1 LIEMRPL
8 KSTPAH
14 HTGEF
19 GELVCSNSFGALSP
33 DRAAGLL
40 QKELRIFKSLI
51 IQTADKFAVPA
62 GGALAVDRSK
72 FSIALTATLSNHPL
86 IEIKRFEQLDL
97 PSEENITI
105 LATGPLTAD
114 NLSYKIQDFT
124 GIDDCHFFDAASPII
139 YGDSI
144 NKEIV
149 FKASRYD
156 KGDPA
161 YLNCPMNKN
170 DYIYFRNELIEGEQ
184 ANLKDFENLNDFK
197 FFIYGGFSS
206 SQRSRIACFRG
217 DNIPEE
223 DALKNNFPAQGIKI
237 NGNFLF
243 DNATQDDFRSLL
255 IENGVNQIKVGDIWT
270 IGDRGAQGIIDNS
283 DIKHLDEKIF
293 YLRDVKVKVNVVG
306 IDELQIPSGRSKK
319 LVNTVEA
326 STRLDAI
333 ASAGFR
339 ISRTKIIER
348 IENGMLK
355 LNGSKV
361 NKPTINLKIGD
372 KLELENKGFIE
383 IINLEITKRERWKVK
398 LLRK

>member
-1 LIEMRPL
+1 MI
-8 KSTPAH
+8 
-14 HTGEF
+14 
-19 GELVCSNSFGALSP
+19 
-33 DRAAGLL
+33 
-40 QKELRIFKSLI
+40 
-51 IQTADKFAVPA
+51 
-62 GGALAVDRSK
+62 
-72 FSIALTATLSNHPL
+72 
-86 IEIKRFEQLDL
+86 DL
-97 PSEENITI
+97 
-105 LATGPLTAD
+105 
-114 NLSYKIQDFT
+114 
-124 GIDDCHFFDAASPII
+124 
-139 YGDSI
+139 
-144 NKEIV
+144 KEILINSNY
-149 FKASRYD
+149 K
-156 KGDPA
+156 KETE
-161 YLNCPMNKN
+161 
-170 DYIYFRNELIEGEQ
+170 ELINI
-184 ANLKDFENLNDFK
+184 ANLAYKHWETYWTGFNSTYVCEEILKDFENLNDFK

-206 SQRSRIACFRG
+206 SQRSKIACFRG

-223 DALKNNFPAQGIKI
+223 NGLRSNFPAQGIKI

-270 IGDRGAQGIIDNS
+270 IGDRGAQGIIDNL
-283 DIKHLDEKIF
+283 DIEHLDEKIF
-293 YLRDVKVKVNVVG
+293 YLRDVKVKINVVG

-339 ISRTKIIER
+339 VSRTKIIER
-348 IENGMLK
+348 IENGMLR

-383 IINLEITKRERWKVK
+383 ILNLEITKRERWKVK

>member
-1 LIEMRPL
+1 MI
-8 KSTPAH
+8 
-14 HTGEF
+14 
-19 GELVCSNSFGALSP
+19 
-33 DRAAGLL
+33 
-40 QKELRIFKSLI
+40 
-51 IQTADKFAVPA
+51 
-62 GGALAVDRSK
+62 
-72 FSIALTATLSNHPL
+72 
-86 IEIKRFEQLDL
+86 DL
-97 PSEENITI
+97 
-105 LATGPLTAD
+105 
-114 NLSYKIQDFT
+114 
-124 GIDDCHFFDAASPII
+124 
-139 YGDSI
+139 
-144 NKEIV
+144 KEILINSNY
-149 FKASRYD
+149 K
-156 KGDPA
+156 KETE
-161 YLNCPMNKN
+161 
-170 DYIYFRNELIEGEQ
+170 ELINI
-184 ANLKDFENLNDFK
+184 ANLAYKHWETYWTGFNSTYVCEEILKDFENLNDFK

-223 DALKNNFPAQGIKI
+223 DALKSNFPAQGIKI

-270 IGDRGAQGIIDNS
+270 IGDRGAQGIIDDS
-283 DIKHLDEKIF
+283 DIEHLDEKIF
-293 YLRDVKVKVNVVG
+293 YLRDVKVKINVVG

-339 ISRTKIIER
+339 VSRTKIIER
-348 IENGMLK
+348 IENGMLR

-383 IINLEITKRERWKVK
+383 ILNLEITKRERWKVK

>member
-1 LIEMRPL
+1 MI
-8 KSTPAH
+8 
-14 HTGEF
+14 
-19 GELVCSNSFGALSP
+19 
-33 DRAAGLL
+33 
-40 QKELRIFKSLI
+40 
-51 IQTADKFAVPA
+51 
-62 GGALAVDRSK
+62 
-72 FSIALTATLSNHPL
+72 
-86 IEIKRFEQLDL
+86 DL
-97 PSEENITI
+97 
-105 LATGPLTAD
+105 
-114 NLSYKIQDFT
+114 
-124 GIDDCHFFDAASPII
+124 
-139 YGDSI
+139 
-144 NKEIV
+144 KEILINSNY
-149 FKASRYD
+149 K
-156 KGDPA
+156 KETE
-161 YLNCPMNKN
+161 
-170 DYIYFRNELIEGEQ
+170 ELINI
-184 ANLKDFENLNDFK
+184 ANLAYKHWETYWTGFNSTYVCEEILKDFENLNDFK

-206 SQRSRIACFRG
+206 AQRSRIACFRG
-217 DNIPEE
+217 DNVPEE
-223 DALKNNFPAQGIKI
+223 DALKSNFPAQGIKI

-283 DIKHLDEKIF
+283 NIKHLDEKIF

-306 IDELQIPSGRSKK
+306 IDELQIPAGRSKK

-339 ISRTKIIER
+339 VSRTKIIER
-348 IENGMLK
+348 IENGMLR

-383 IINLEITKRERWKVK
+383 ILNLEITKRERWKVK

>member
-1 LIEMRPL
+1 MI
-8 KSTPAH
+8 
-14 HTGEF
+14 
-19 GELVCSNSFGALSP
+19 
-33 DRAAGLL
+33 
-40 QKELRIFKSLI
+40 
-51 IQTADKFAVPA
+51 
-62 GGALAVDRSK
+62 
-72 FSIALTATLSNHPL
+72 
-86 IEIKRFEQLDL
+86 DL
-97 PSEENITI
+97 
-105 LATGPLTAD
+105 
-114 NLSYKIQDFT
+114 
-124 GIDDCHFFDAASPII
+124 
-139 YGDSI
+139 
-144 NKEIV
+144 KEILINSNY
-149 FKASRYD
+149 K
-156 KGDPA
+156 KETE
-161 YLNCPMNKN
+161 
-170 DYIYFRNELIEGEQ
+170 ELINI
-184 ANLKDFENLNDFK
+184 ANLAYKHWETYWTGFNSTYVCDEILKDFENLNDFK

-223 DALKNNFPAQGIKI
+223 DALKSNFPAQGIKI

-255 IENGVNQIKVGDIWT
+255 IKNGVNQLKVGDIWT
-270 IGDRGAQGIIDNS
+270 IGDRGAQGIIDNL
-283 DIKHLDEKIF
+283 DIEHLDEKIF
-293 YLRDVKVKVNVVG
+293 YLRDVKVKINVVG

-339 ISRTKIIER
+339 VSRTKIIER
-348 IENGMLK
+348 IENGMLR

-383 IINLEITKRERWKVK
+383 ILNLEITKRERWKVK

>member
-1 LIEMRPL
+1 MI
-8 KSTPAH
+8 
-14 HTGEF
+14 
-19 GELVCSNSFGALSP
+19 
-33 DRAAGLL
+33 
-40 QKELRIFKSLI
+40 
-51 IQTADKFAVPA
+51 
-62 GGALAVDRSK
+62 
-72 FSIALTATLSNHPL
+72 
-86 IEIKRFEQLDL
+86 DL
-97 PSEENITI
+97 
-105 LATGPLTAD
+105 
-114 NLSYKIQDFT
+114 
-124 GIDDCHFFDAASPII
+124 
-139 YGDSI
+139 
-144 NKEIV
+144 KEIL
-149 FKASRYD
+149 
-156 KGDPA
+156 
-161 YLNCPMNKN
+161 LNSNYKKETE
-170 DYIYFRNELIEGEQ
+170 ELINI
-184 ANLKDFENLNDFK
+184 ANLAYKHWETYWTGFNSTYVCEEILKDFENLNDFK

-223 DALKNNFPAQGIKI
+223 DALKSNFPAQGIKI
-237 NGNFLF
+237 IGNFLF

-270 IGDRGAQGIIDNS
+270 IGDRGAQGIIDNL

-339 ISRTKIIER
+339 VSRTKIIER
-348 IENGMLK
+348 IENGMLR

-372 KLELENKGFIE
+372 KIELENKGFIE

>member
-1 LIEMRPL
+1 MI
-8 KSTPAH
+8 
-14 HTGEF
+14 
-19 GELVCSNSFGALSP
+19 
-33 DRAAGLL
+33 
-40 QKELRIFKSLI
+40 
-51 IQTADKFAVPA
+51 
-62 GGALAVDRSK
+62 
-72 FSIALTATLSNHPL
+72 
-86 IEIKRFEQLDL
+86 DL
-97 PSEENITI
+97 
-105 LATGPLTAD
+105 
-114 NLSYKIQDFT
+114 
-124 GIDDCHFFDAASPII
+124 
-139 YGDSI
+139 
-144 NKEIV
+144 KEILINSNY
-149 FKASRYD
+149 K
-156 KGDPA
+156 KETE
-161 YLNCPMNKN
+161 
-170 DYIYFRNELIEGEQ
+170 ELINI
-184 ANLKDFENLNDFK
+184 ANLAYKHWETYWTGFNSTYVCEEILKDFENLNDFK

-223 DALKNNFPAQGIKI
+223 DALKSNFPAQGIKI

-255 IENGVNQIKVGDIWT
+255 IENGVNQIKVGDMWT
-270 IGDRGAQGIIDNS
+270 IGDRGAQGIIDNL

-293 YLRDVKVKVNVVG
+293 YLRDVKVKINVVG

-339 ISRTKIIER
+339 VSRTKIIER
-348 IENGMLK
+348 IENGMLR

-383 IINLEITKRERWKVK
+383 ILNLEITKRERWKVK

>member
-1 LIEMRPL
+1 MI
-8 KSTPAH
+8 
-14 HTGEF
+14 
-19 GELVCSNSFGALSP
+19 
-33 DRAAGLL
+33 
-40 QKELRIFKSLI
+40 
-51 IQTADKFAVPA
+51 
-62 GGALAVDRSK
+62 
-72 FSIALTATLSNHPL
+72 
-86 IEIKRFEQLDL
+86 DL
-97 PSEENITI
+97 
-105 LATGPLTAD
+105 
-114 NLSYKIQDFT
+114 
-124 GIDDCHFFDAASPII
+124 
-139 YGDSI
+139 
-144 NKEIV
+144 KEIL
-149 FKASRYD
+149 
-156 KGDPA
+156 
-161 YLNCPMNKN
+161 LNSNYKKETE
-170 DYIYFRNELIEGEQ
+170 ELINI
-184 ANLKDFENLNDFK
+184 ANLAYKHWETYWTGFNSTYVCEEILKDFENLNDFK

-223 DALKNNFPAQGIKI
+223 DALKSNFPAQGIKI

-270 IGDRGAQGIIDNS
+270 IGDRGAQGIIDNL
-283 DIKHLDEKIF
+283 DIEHLDEKIF
-293 YLRDVKVKVNVVG
+293 YLRDVKVKINVVG

-339 ISRTKIIER
+339 VSRTKIIER
-348 IENGMLK
+348 IENGMLR

-361 NKPTINLKIGD
+361 NKPTISLKIGD

-383 IINLEITKRERWKVK
+383 ILNLEITKRERWKVK

>member
-1 LIEMRPL
+1 MI
-8 KSTPAH
+8 
-14 HTGEF
+14 
-19 GELVCSNSFGALSP
+19 
-33 DRAAGLL
+33 
-40 QKELRIFKSLI
+40 
-51 IQTADKFAVPA
+51 
-62 GGALAVDRSK
+62 
-72 FSIALTATLSNHPL
+72 
-86 IEIKRFEQLDL
+86 DL
-97 PSEENITI
+97 
-105 LATGPLTAD
+105 
-114 NLSYKIQDFT
+114 
-124 GIDDCHFFDAASPII
+124 
-139 YGDSI
+139 
-144 NKEIV
+144 KEILINSNY
-149 FKASRYD
+149 K
-156 KGDPA
+156 KETE
-161 YLNCPMNKN
+161 
-170 DYIYFRNELIEGEQ
+170 ELINI
-184 ANLKDFENLNDFK
+184 ANLAYKHWETYWTGFNSTYVCEEILKDFENLNDFK

-223 DALKNNFPAQGIKI
+223 DALKSNFPAQGIKI
-237 NGNFLF
+237 IGNFLF

-270 IGDRGAQGIIDNS
+270 IGDRGAQGIIDNL

-293 YLRDVKVKVNVVG
+293 YLRDVKVKVNIVG

-326 STRLDAI
+326 STRIDAI

-339 ISRTKIIER
+339 VSRTKIIER
-348 IENGMLK
+348 IENGMLR

-383 IINLEITKRERWKVK
+383 ILNLEITKRERWKVK

>member
-1 LIEMRPL
+1 MIDLKGILIN
-8 KSTPAH
+8 
-14 HTGEF
+14 
-19 GELVCSNSFGALSP
+19 SNYK
-33 DRAAGLL
+33 
-40 QKELRIFKSLI
+40 KE
-51 IQTADKFAVPA
+51 T
-62 GGALAVDRSK
+62 
-72 FSIALTATLSNHPL
+72 
-86 IEIKRFEQLDL
+86 E
-97 PSEENITI
+97 
-105 LATGPLTAD
+105 
-114 NLSYKIQDFT
+114 
-124 GIDDCHFFDAASPII
+124 
-139 YGDSI
+139 
-144 NKEIV
+144 
-149 FKASRYD
+149 
-156 KGDPA
+156 
-161 YLNCPMNKN
+161 
-170 DYIYFRNELIEGEQ
+170 ELINI
-184 ANLKDFENLNDFK
+184 ANLAYKHWETYWTGFNSTYVCEEILKDFENLNDFK

-223 DALKNNFPAQGIKI
+223 DALKSNFPAQGIKI
-237 NGNFLF
+237 IGNFLF

-270 IGDRGAQGIIDNS
+270 IGDRGAQGIIDNL
-283 DIKHLDEKIF
+283 DIEHLDEKIF
-293 YLRDVKVKVNVVG
+293 YLRDVKVKINVVG

-339 ISRTKIIER
+339 VSRTKIIER
-348 IENGMLK
+348 IENGMLR

-383 IINLEITKRERWKVK
+383 ILNLEITKRERWKVK

>member
-1 LIEMRPL
+1 MI
-8 KSTPAH
+8 
-14 HTGEF
+14 
-19 GELVCSNSFGALSP
+19 
-33 DRAAGLL
+33 
-40 QKELRIFKSLI
+40 
-51 IQTADKFAVPA
+51 
-62 GGALAVDRSK
+62 
-72 FSIALTATLSNHPL
+72 
-86 IEIKRFEQLDL
+86 DL
-97 PSEENITI
+97 
-105 LATGPLTAD
+105 
-114 NLSYKIQDFT
+114 
-124 GIDDCHFFDAASPII
+124 
-139 YGDSI
+139 
-144 NKEIV
+144 KEILINSNY
-149 FKASRYD
+149 K
-156 KGDPA
+156 KETE
-161 YLNCPMNKN
+161 
-170 DYIYFRNELIEGEQ
+170 ELINI
-184 ANLKDFENLNDFK
+184 ANLAYKHWETYWTGFNSTYVCEEILKDFENLNDFK

-223 DALKNNFPAQGIKI
+223 DALKSNFPAQGIKI
-237 NGNFLF
+237 HGNFLF

-270 IGDRGAQGIIDNS
+270 IGDRGAQGIIDNL

-293 YLRDVKVKVNVVG
+293 YLRDVKVKVNLVG

-339 ISRTKIIER
+339 VSRTKIIER
-348 IENGMLK
+348 IENGMLR

-383 IINLEITKRERWKVK
+383 ILNLEITKRERWKVK

>member
-1 LIEMRPL
+1 MI
-8 KSTPAH
+8 
-14 HTGEF
+14 
-19 GELVCSNSFGALSP
+19 
-33 DRAAGLL
+33 
-40 QKELRIFKSLI
+40 
-51 IQTADKFAVPA
+51 
-62 GGALAVDRSK
+62 
-72 FSIALTATLSNHPL
+72 
-86 IEIKRFEQLDL
+86 DL
-97 PSEENITI
+97 
-105 LATGPLTAD
+105 
-114 NLSYKIQDFT
+114 
-124 GIDDCHFFDAASPII
+124 
-139 YGDSI
+139 
-144 NKEIV
+144 KEILINSNY
-149 FKASRYD
+149 K
-156 KGDPA
+156 KETE
-161 YLNCPMNKN
+161 
-170 DYIYFRNELIEGEQ
+170 ELINI
-184 ANLKDFENLNDFK
+184 ANLAYKHWETYWTGFNSTYVCEEILKDFENLNDFK

-223 DALKNNFPAQGIKI
+223 DALKSNFPAQGIKI

-255 IENGVNQIKVGDIWT
+255 IENGVNQLKVGDIWT

-306 IDELQIPSGRSKK
+306 IDELQIPSARSKK

-339 ISRTKIIER
+339 VSRTKIIER
-348 IENGMLK
+348 IENGMLR

-383 IINLEITKRERWKVK
+383 ILNLEMTKRERWKVK

>member
-1 LIEMRPL
+1 MI
-8 KSTPAH
+8 
-14 HTGEF
+14 
-19 GELVCSNSFGALSP
+19 
-33 DRAAGLL
+33 
-40 QKELRIFKSLI
+40 
-51 IQTADKFAVPA
+51 
-62 GGALAVDRSK
+62 
-72 FSIALTATLSNHPL
+72 
-86 IEIKRFEQLDL
+86 DL
-97 PSEENITI
+97 
-105 LATGPLTAD
+105 
-114 NLSYKIQDFT
+114 
-124 GIDDCHFFDAASPII
+124 
-139 YGDSI
+139 
-144 NKEIV
+144 KEILINSNY
-149 FKASRYD
+149 K
-156 KGDPA
+156 KETE
-161 YLNCPMNKN
+161 
-170 DYIYFRNELIEGEQ
+170 ELINI
-184 ANLKDFENLNDFK
+184 ANLAYKHWETYWTGFNSTYVCEEILKDFENLNDFK

-223 DALKNNFPAQGIKI
+223 DELKNNFPAQGIKI

-283 DIKHLDEKIF
+283 DITHLDEKIF
-293 YLRDVKVKVNVVG
+293 YLRDVKVKINVVG
-306 IDELQIPSGRSKK
+306 IDELQIPSGRTKK

-326 STRLDAI
+326 SKRLDAI

-348 IENGMLK
+348 IENGMLR

-383 IINLEITKRERWKVK
+383 ILNLEITKRERWKVK

>member
-1 LIEMRPL
+1 MI
-8 KSTPAH
+8 
-14 HTGEF
+14 
-19 GELVCSNSFGALSP
+19 
-33 DRAAGLL
+33 
-40 QKELRIFKSLI
+40 
-51 IQTADKFAVPA
+51 
-62 GGALAVDRSK
+62 
-72 FSIALTATLSNHPL
+72 
-86 IEIKRFEQLDL
+86 DL
-97 PSEENITI
+97 
-105 LATGPLTAD
+105 
-114 NLSYKIQDFT
+114 
-124 GIDDCHFFDAASPII
+124 
-139 YGDSI
+139 
-144 NKEIV
+144 KEILINSNY
-149 FKASRYD
+149 K
-156 KGDPA
+156 KETE
-161 YLNCPMNKN
+161 
-170 DYIYFRNELIEGEQ
+170 ELINI
-184 ANLKDFENLNDFK
+184 ANLAYKHWETYWTGFNSTYVCEEILKDFENLNDFK

-223 DALKNNFPAQGIKI
+223 DALKSNFPAQGIKI

-270 IGDRGAQGIIDNS
+270 IGDRGAQGIIDNL
-283 DIKHLDEKIF
+283 DIEHINEKNF
-293 YLRDVKVKVNVVG
+293 YLRDVKVKINLIG
-306 IDELQIPSGRSKK
+306 IDELQIPSRRTKK

-339 ISRTKIIER
+339 VSRTKIIER
-348 IENGMLK
+348 IENGMLR

-383 IINLEITKRERWKVK
+383 ILNLEITKRERWKVK

>member
-1 LIEMRPL
+1 MIDLKEILIN
-8 KSTPAH
+8 
-14 HTGEF
+14 
-19 GELVCSNSFGALSP
+19 SNSK
-33 DRAAGLL
+33 
-40 QKELRIFKSLI
+40 KE
-51 IQTADKFAVPA
+51 T
-62 GGALAVDRSK
+62 
-72 FSIALTATLSNHPL
+72 
-86 IEIKRFEQLDL
+86 E
-97 PSEENITI
+97 
-105 LATGPLTAD
+105 
-114 NLSYKIQDFT
+114 
-124 GIDDCHFFDAASPII
+124 
-139 YGDSI
+139 
-144 NKEIV
+144 
-149 FKASRYD
+149 
-156 KGDPA
+156 
-161 YLNCPMNKN
+161 
-170 DYIYFRNELIEGEQ
+170 ELINI
-184 ANLKDFENLNDFK
+184 ANLAYKHWETYWTGFNSTYVCEEILKDFENLNDFK

-223 DALKNNFPAQGIKI
+223 DALKSNFPAQGIKI

-255 IENGVNQIKVGDIWT
+255 IKNGVNQLKVGDIWT
-270 IGDRGAQGIIDNS
+270 IGDRGAQGIIDNL
-283 DIKHLDEKIF
+283 DIEHLDEKIF
-293 YLRDVKVKVNVVG
+293 YLRDVKVKINVVG

-339 ISRTKIIER
+339 VSRTKIIER
-348 IENGMLK
+348 IENGMLR

-383 IINLEITKRERWKVK
+383 ILNLEITKRERWKVK

>member
-1 LIEMRPL
+1 MI
-8 KSTPAH
+8 
-14 HTGEF
+14 
-19 GELVCSNSFGALSP
+19 
-33 DRAAGLL
+33 
-40 QKELRIFKSLI
+40 
-51 IQTADKFAVPA
+51 
-62 GGALAVDRSK
+62 
-72 FSIALTATLSNHPL
+72 
-86 IEIKRFEQLDL
+86 DL
-97 PSEENITI
+97 
-105 LATGPLTAD
+105 
-114 NLSYKIQDFT
+114 
-124 GIDDCHFFDAASPII
+124 
-139 YGDSI
+139 
-144 NKEIV
+144 KEILINSNY
-149 FKASRYD
+149 K
-156 KGDPA
+156 KETE
-161 YLNCPMNKN
+161 
-170 DYIYFRNELIEGEQ
+170 ELINI
-184 ANLKDFENLNDFK
+184 ANLAYKHWETYWTGFNSTYVCEEILKDFENLNDFK

-223 DALKNNFPAQGIKI
+223 DALKSNFPAQGIKI

-270 IGDRGAQGIIDNS
+270 IGDRGAQGIIDNL

-293 YLRDVKVKVNVVG
+293 YLRDVKVKINLVG
-306 IDELQIPSGRSKK
+306 IDELQIPSGRTKK

-339 ISRTKIIER
+339 VSRTKIIER
-348 IENGMLK
+348 IENGMLR

-383 IINLEITKRERWKVK
+383 ILNLEITKRERWKVK

>member
-1 LIEMRPL
+1 MI
-8 KSTPAH
+8 
-14 HTGEF
+14 
-19 GELVCSNSFGALSP
+19 
-33 DRAAGLL
+33 
-40 QKELRIFKSLI
+40 
-51 IQTADKFAVPA
+51 
-62 GGALAVDRSK
+62 
-72 FSIALTATLSNHPL
+72 
-86 IEIKRFEQLDL
+86 DL
-97 PSEENITI
+97 
-105 LATGPLTAD
+105 
-114 NLSYKIQDFT
+114 
-124 GIDDCHFFDAASPII
+124 
-139 YGDSI
+139 
-144 NKEIV
+144 KEILINSNY
-149 FKASRYD
+149 K
-156 KGDPA
+156 KETE
-161 YLNCPMNKN
+161 
-170 DYIYFRNELIEGEQ
+170 ELINI
-184 ANLKDFENLNDFK
+184 ANLAYKNWETYWTGFNSTYVCEEILKDFDNLNDFK

-223 DALKNNFPAQGIKI
+223 DALKSNFPARGIKI

-255 IENGVNQIKVGDIWT
+255 IENGINKVKVGDIWT
-270 IGDRGAQGIIDNS
+270 IGDRGAQGIIDNL
-283 DIKHLDEKIF
+283 DIEHLDEKIF
-293 YLRDVKVKVNVVG
+293 YLRDVKVKINLVG
-306 IDELQIPSGRSKK
+306 IEELQIPSGRTKK

-339 ISRTKIIER
+339 VSRTKIIER

-383 IINLEITKRERWKVK
+383 ILNLEITKRERWKVK

>member
-1 LIEMRPL
+1 MI
-8 KSTPAH
+8 
-14 HTGEF
+14 
-19 GELVCSNSFGALSP
+19 
-33 DRAAGLL
+33 
-40 QKELRIFKSLI
+40 
-51 IQTADKFAVPA
+51 
-62 GGALAVDRSK
+62 
-72 FSIALTATLSNHPL
+72 
-86 IEIKRFEQLDL
+86 DL
-97 PSEENITI
+97 
-105 LATGPLTAD
+105 
-114 NLSYKIQDFT
+114 
-124 GIDDCHFFDAASPII
+124 
-139 YGDSI
+139 
-144 NKEIV
+144 KEILINSNY
-149 FKASRYD
+149 K
-156 KGDPA
+156 KETE
-161 YLNCPMNKN
+161 
-170 DYIYFRNELIEGEQ
+170 ELINI
-184 ANLKDFENLNDFK
+184 ANLAYKHWETYWTGFNSTYVCEEILKDFENLNDFK

-223 DALKNNFPAQGIKI
+223 DALKSNFPAQGIKI

-255 IENGVNQIKVGDIWT
+255 IKNGVNQLKVGDIWT
-270 IGDRGAQGIIDNS
+270 IGDRGAQGIIDNL
-283 DIKHLDEKIF
+283 DIEHLDEKIF

-339 ISRTKIIER
+339 VSRTKIIER
-348 IENGMLK
+348 IENGMLR

-383 IINLEITKRERWKVK
+383 ILNLEITKRERWKVK

>member
-1 LIEMRPL
+1 MI
-8 KSTPAH
+8 
-14 HTGEF
+14 
-19 GELVCSNSFGALSP
+19 
-33 DRAAGLL
+33 
-40 QKELRIFKSLI
+40 
-51 IQTADKFAVPA
+51 
-62 GGALAVDRSK
+62 
-72 FSIALTATLSNHPL
+72 
-86 IEIKRFEQLDL
+86 DL
-97 PSEENITI
+97 
-105 LATGPLTAD
+105 
-114 NLSYKIQDFT
+114 
-124 GIDDCHFFDAASPII
+124 
-139 YGDSI
+139 
-144 NKEIV
+144 KEILIN
-149 FKASRYD
+149 S
-156 KGDPA
+156 
-161 YLNCPMNKN
+161 NCKKETE
-170 DYIYFRNELIEGEQ
+170 ELINIAKLAYKHWETYWTGFNSTYICEEI
-184 ANLKDFENLNDFK
+184 LKDFENLNDFK

-223 DALKNNFPAQGIKI
+223 DALKSNFPAQGIKI

-255 IENGVNQIKVGDIWT
+255 IENGVNKVKLGDIWT
-270 IGDRGAQGIIDNS
+270 IGDRGAQGIIDNL
-283 DIKHLDEKIF
+283 DIEHLDEKTF
-293 YLRDVKVKVNVVG
+293 NLRDVKVKINLVG
-306 IDELQIPSGRSKK
+306 IDELQIPSGRTKK

-383 IINLEITKRERWKVK
+383 ILNLEITKRERWKVK

>member
-1 LIEMRPL
+1 MI
-8 KSTPAH
+8 
-14 HTGEF
+14 
-19 GELVCSNSFGALSP
+19 
-33 DRAAGLL
+33 
-40 QKELRIFKSLI
+40 
-51 IQTADKFAVPA
+51 
-62 GGALAVDRSK
+62 
-72 FSIALTATLSNHPL
+72 
-86 IEIKRFEQLDL
+86 DL
-97 PSEENITI
+97 
-105 LATGPLTAD
+105 
-114 NLSYKIQDFT
+114 
-124 GIDDCHFFDAASPII
+124 
-139 YGDSI
+139 
-144 NKEIV
+144 KEIL
-149 FKASRYD
+149 
-156 KGDPA
+156 
-161 YLNCPMNKN
+161 LNSNYKKETE
-170 DYIYFRNELIEGEQ
+170 ELINI
-184 ANLKDFENLNDFK
+184 ANLAYKHWETYWTGFNSTYVCEEILKDFENLNDFK

-223 DALKNNFPAQGIKI
+223 DVLKSNFPAQGIKI
-237 NGNFLF
+237 IGNFLF

-270 IGDRGAQGIIDNS
+270 IGVRGAQGIIDNL
-283 DIKHLDEKIF
+283 DIEHLDEKIF
-293 YLRDVKVKVNVVG
+293 YLRDVKVKINVVG

-339 ISRTKIIER
+339 VSRTKIIER
-348 IENGMLK
+348 IENGMLR

-383 IINLEITKRERWKVK
+383 ILNLEITKRERWKVK

>member
-1 LIEMRPL
+1 MI
-8 KSTPAH
+8 
-14 HTGEF
+14 
-19 GELVCSNSFGALSP
+19 
-33 DRAAGLL
+33 
-40 QKELRIFKSLI
+40 
-51 IQTADKFAVPA
+51 
-62 GGALAVDRSK
+62 
-72 FSIALTATLSNHPL
+72 
-86 IEIKRFEQLDL
+86 DL
-97 PSEENITI
+97 
-105 LATGPLTAD
+105 
-114 NLSYKIQDFT
+114 
-124 GIDDCHFFDAASPII
+124 
-139 YGDSI
+139 
-144 NKEIV
+144 KEILINSNY
-149 FKASRYD
+149 K
-156 KGDPA
+156 KETE
-161 YLNCPMNKN
+161 
-170 DYIYFRNELIEGEQ
+170 ELINI
-184 ANLKDFENLNDFK
+184 ANLAYKHWETYWTGFNSTYVCEEILKDFENLNDFK

-223 DALKNNFPAQGIKI
+223 DALKSNFPAQGIKI

-270 IGDRGAQGIIDNS
+270 IGDRGAQGIIDNL

-293 YLRDVKVKVNVVG
+293 YLRDVKVKVNIVG

-339 ISRTKIIER
+339 VSRTKIIER
-348 IENGMLK
+348 IENGMLR

-383 IINLEITKRERWKVK
+383 ILNLEITKRERWKVK

>member
-1 LIEMRPL
+1 MI
-8 KSTPAH
+8 
-14 HTGEF
+14 
-19 GELVCSNSFGALSP
+19 
-33 DRAAGLL
+33 
-40 QKELRIFKSLI
+40 
-51 IQTADKFAVPA
+51 
-62 GGALAVDRSK
+62 
-72 FSIALTATLSNHPL
+72 
-86 IEIKRFEQLDL
+86 DL
-97 PSEENITI
+97 
-105 LATGPLTAD
+105 
-114 NLSYKIQDFT
+114 
-124 GIDDCHFFDAASPII
+124 
-139 YGDSI
+139 
-144 NKEIV
+144 KEILINSNY
-149 FKASRYD
+149 K
-156 KGDPA
+156 KETE
-161 YLNCPMNKN
+161 
-170 DYIYFRNELIEGEQ
+170 ELINI
-184 ANLKDFENLNDFK
+184 ANLAYKHWETYWTGFNSTYVCEEILKEFENLNDFK

-217 DNIPEE
+217 DNTPEE
-223 DALKNNFPAQGIKI
+223 DVLKSNFPAQGIKI
-237 NGNFLF
+237 IGNFLF

-283 DIKHLDEKIF
+283 DIKHLDEEIF
-293 YLRDVKVKVNVVG
+293 YLRDVKVKVNVVN

-339 ISRTKIIER
+339 VSRTKIIER
-348 IENGMLK
+348 IENGMLR

-383 IINLEITKRERWKVK
+383 ILNLEITKRERWKVK